1 MPSPEERLSLRSVFF
16 GSNDA
21 GHSRTKESVYLGG
34 MMKTS
39 RRKYTRQE
47 LEDKPHEELI
57 EIILAQQAP
66 RKTSGNSSC
75 PPSFDQKPNEE
86 VHPKWGGKPGH
97 PGRAKVRSAP
107 DKVMKVPLERCPDCQ
122 SSLSHQSEVETT
134 AHQTVEVE
142 IVTRTVEYQRV
153 RKYCSHCGKMVTAPV
168 PEEMPS
174 GRFAPEVEA
183 LTSYFHFRHHIP
195 QQRLLEVLKDVFG
208 VAMSKGKLNTILTA
222 PPAQIQA
229 FYETL
234 AQQLATQEVLGV
246 DETGYR
252 VCKHTHWLW
261 VFQNAHLTF
270 FTLEPSRGSRVLE
283 AVLGKVFEGTLVSDF
298 FSAYNR
304 IQARKQKCNAHLL
317 RELKYIL
324 EKEPELDYAARL
336 LQLVLDAKALADER
350 RNYLPPADQTE
361 VTHLKQRRK
370 ALLQEP
376 LPETSDSRRIQKR
389 LLKYQEDIFRFLE
402 DETVP
407 FDNNGA
413 ERDIRSA
420 VIHRKVSACFRSEK
434 GPETFAQVLSFIQTG
449 RKNGQ
454 NIFQRLVDAYR
465 IKPAPT

>member
-1 MPSPEERLSLRSVFF
+1 MRIELTFSFFER
-16 GSNDA
+16 NDA
-21 GHSRTKESVYLGG
+21 GHSRARKRVYLGG
-34 MMKTS
+34 MMKK
-39 RRKYTRQE
+39 RRKQYTRQE
-47 LEDKPHEELI
+47 LESKSQEELI

-75 PPSFDQKPNEE
+75 PPSLDQKSNEAFD
-86 VHPKWGGKPGH
+86 PKWGGKPGH
-97 PGRAKVRSAP
+97 PGRGKVRSTP
-107 DKVMKVPLERCPDCQ
+107 DKVVKVSLDRCPACQ
-122 SSLSHQSEVETT
+122 RSLSHHPEVETT

-153 RKYCSHCGKMVTAPV
+153 RKYCPRCGKRVTAPA

-183 LTSYFHFRHHIP
+183 LSSYFHFRHHIP
-195 QQRLLEVLKDVFG
+195 QQRLLEVLRDVFG
-208 VAMSKGKLNTILTA
+208 VSMSKGKLNTILTA

-270 FTLEPSRGSRVLE
+270 FTLEPSRGSRVLQ

-336 LQLVLDAKALADER
+336 LQLILDAKTLAEQR
-350 RNYLPPADQTE
+350 KNYLPLAYQTG
-361 VTHLKQRRK
+361 VTRLKLRRE

-376 LPETSDSRRIQKR
+376 LPQSSDSRRIQKR
-389 LLKYQEDIFRFLE
+389 LRKYQEDIFRFLE

-413 ERDIRSA
+413 EREIRGA

-434 GPETFAQVLSFIQTG
+434 GPKAFAQLTSFLQTS
-449 RKNGQ
+449 RKRGQ
-454 NIFQRLVDAYR
+454 NIFQRLVEAYR
-465 IKPAPT
+465 INPAPT